1 MTCQPSGR
9 TLNLMSSLKK
19 FNVSESGFAP
29 IVLIIILV
37 VAITGV
43 AGVVYSAKKEIKVR
57 SDKTT
62 ETSELKGS
70 PIPTPEDKVVT
81 LANSGKLADKPFE
94 FKADQAGA
102 ASPEFSITSPMGWEQ
117 LPPSRNIV
125 VEFLSPAKDV
135 IEEGMAFIDI
145 QPNITVFVAKGDFK
159 SLEEANNA
167 FSSKNSAASGK
178 QKAVING
185 QEVLVIE
192 ATQDVA
198 DLLRDTLEAQIKE
211 EIAKSGTKVSETEVR
226 EDVNKVLQQAKVK
239 VISYSFYK
247 DGYYINVAGKA
258 LESFWDKR
266 GPQLKKSMDTF
277 KFE

>member
-1 MTCQPSGR
+1 MPSFR
-9 TLNLMSSLKK
+9 K
-19 FNVSESGFAP
+19 FCVNESGFAP

-37 VAITGV
+37 VVITGV
-43 AGVVYSAKKEIKVR
+43 TGVVYNSKKEIKVR

-70 PIPTPEDKVVT
+70 PAPSPENKAVS
-81 LANSGKLADKPFE
+81 LANSGKLADKAIE
-94 FKADQAGA
+94 LKADQAS
-102 ASPEFSITSPMGWEQ
+102 ASAPKFSIIPPAGWEQ

-125 VEFLSPAKDV
+125 VEFLSSAKDV
-135 IEEGMAFIDI
+135 IEEGTVFIDI
-145 QPNITVFVAKGDFK
+145 QPNVTVFVAKGDFK
-159 SLEEANNA
+159 NLEEANNS
-167 FSSKNSAASGK
+167 FSSKNSAASSR

-185 QEVLVIE
+185 QEALVTQT
-192 ATQDVA
+192 TQDVA
-198 DLLRDTLEAQIKE
+198 DLLRGTLEAQIKE
-211 EIAKSGTKVSETEVR
+211 EIAKSGAQVSEAAAR
-226 EDVNKVLQQAKVK
+226 EDMNTVLQQAKVK

-277 KFE
+277 KFD

>member
-1 MTCQPSGR
+1 MPFFR
-9 TLNLMSSLKK
+9 KPHL
-19 FNVSESGFAP
+19 SESGFAP
-29 IVLIIILV
+29 IVLIIILTIV
-37 VAITGV
+37 ITGV
-43 AGVVYSAKKEIKVR
+43 AGVVYNSKKEIKVR

-62 ETSELKGS
+62 ETSVLKGS
-70 PIPTPEDKVVT
+70 PAPSPEDKAVS

-94 FKADQAGA
+94 FKADQSSN
-102 ASPEFSITSPMGWEQ
+102 ASPEFSITSPAGWEQ
-117 LPPSRNIV
+117 LPPSRNIM

-145 QPNITVFVAKGDFK
+145 QPNITVFVAKGEFK
-159 SLEEANNA
+159 NLEEANNA
-167 FSSKNSAASGK
+167 FSSKNSAASSK

-185 QEVLVIE
+185 QEALVTQ

-226 EDVNKVLQQAKVK
+226 EDVNKVLEQAKVK
-239 VISYSFYK
+239 VINYSFYK

-258 LESFWDKR
+258 LESFWNKR
-266 GPQLKKSMDTF
+266 EPQLKRSMDTF